1 MSRAWPL
8 FAALLSLACA
18 PRARIQGVLLTDE
31 QGRMELV
38 EPEGKATR
46 VHLTPTSAALTALEE
61 CTVAVTGPKIG
72 RGVWA
77 RDWEVLTAAD
87 GSAPF
92 VGRLELR
99 GSNVILH
106 DRQTG
111 SMLMLSPE
119 SAAPL
124 APFDGD
130 IVLVIGFVE
139 GPNLIRVMGWRLLE
153 DLP

>member
-1 MSRAWPL
+1 MSRALPL
-8 FAALLSLACA
+8 IFALFCLACA
-18 PRARIQGVLLTDE
+18 PRARVQGVLLSDD
-31 QGRMELV
+31 QGRLELV
-38 EPEGKATR
+38 EPEGKSTR

-61 CTVAVTGPKIG
+61 CTVAVTGPKLG

-99 GSNVILH
+99 GSNILLH

-124 APFDGD
+124 APFNGD
-130 IVLVIGFVE
+130 IIMVIGFVE
-139 GPNLIRVMGWRLLE
+139 GPNLIRVMGWRVLE

>member
-1 MSRAWPL
+1 MSRVPL
-8 FAALLSLACA
+8 LFVLFGLACV
-18 PRARIQGVLLTDE
+18 PRARVQGVLLTDD
-31 QGRMELV
+31 QGRLALV
-38 EPEGKATR
+38 EPEGKSTR

-61 CTVAVTGPKIG
+61 CTVAVTGPKLG

-99 GSNVILH
+99 GSNILLH

-124 APFDGD
+124 APFNGD
-130 IVLVIGFVE
+130 IIMVIGFVE
-139 GPNLIRVMGWRLLE
+139 GPNLIRVMGWRVLE

>member
-1 MSRAWPL
+1 MSHALPL
-8 FAALLSLACA
+8 ILALFSLACA
-18 PRARIQGVLLTDE
+18 PRARVQGVLLSDD
-31 QGRMELV
+31 QGRLELV
-38 EPEGKATR
+38 EPEGKSTR

-61 CTVAVTGPKIG
+61 CTVAVTGPKLG

-99 GSNVILH
+99 GSNILLH

-124 APFDGD
+124 APFNGD
-130 IVLVIGFVE
+130 IIMVIGFVE
-139 GPNLIRVMGWRLLE
+139 GPNLIRVMGWRVLE

>member
-1 MSRAWPL
+1 MSRVSSL
-8 FAALLSLACA
+8 LLLVFALACA
-18 PRARIQGVLLTDE
+18 PRARVQGVLLTDE
-31 QGRMELV
+31 QGRMALI
-38 EPEGKATR
+38 EPEGKSTR

-61 CTVAVTGPKIG
+61 CTVAVTGPKVG

-130 IVLVIGFVE
+130 VVMVIGFVE
-139 GPNLIRVMGWRLLE
+139 GPNQVRVMGWRLLE